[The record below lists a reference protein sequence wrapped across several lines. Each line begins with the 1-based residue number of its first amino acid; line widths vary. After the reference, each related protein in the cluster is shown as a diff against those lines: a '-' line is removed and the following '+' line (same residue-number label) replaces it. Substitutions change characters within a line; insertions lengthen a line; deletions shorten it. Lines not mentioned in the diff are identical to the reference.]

1 LPDTQTTAARPRADP
16 APSPSVRTSSV
27 DLKAPGP
34 PLPEGEGKEVVAK
47 MCTRCHGTTVFAK
60 MRMSRI
66 GWEDE
71 VVSMIE
77 KGATG
82 TEDEIRI
89 VVDYMVKHFG
99 AL

>member
-1 LPDTQTTAARPRADP
+1 
-16 APSPSVRTSSV
+16 
-27 DLKAPGP
+27 
-34 PLPEGEGKEVVAK
+34 
-47 MCTRCHGTTVFAK
+47 
-60 MRMSRI
+60 MSRI

-77 KGATG
+77 KGAMG
-82 TEDEIRI
+82 TEDEIRT